1 MKNKFN
7 MLWNKINPLDYE
19 KNPIGALKLEIFFW
33 LSLIYITSTY
43 TTLFE
48 ALYVLE
54 FANYYIPNW
63 IIILLVII
71 SWCRIAI
78 KLNVFIEKDKDEK

>member
-1 MKNKFN
+1 MKLK
-7 MLWNKINPLDYE
+7 MIWNKIKPLDYQ

-33 LSLIYITSTY
+33 MCLIYIAATY
-43 TTLFE
+43 TALFE

-54 FANYYIPNW
+54 LVNYYFPNW

-78 KLNVFIEKDKDEK
+78 KLNMFIEKDYNEN

>member
-1 MKNKFN
+1 MKLKEI
-7 MLWNKINPLDYE
+7 WYKINPLDYQ

-33 LSLIYITSTY
+33 LSLIYITATY
-43 TTLFE
+43 TALFE

-54 FANYYIPNW
+54 LVNHYFPNW

-78 KLNVFIEKDKDEK
+78 KLNMFIEKGKNEN